1 MDANKNRTPVV
12 QGGNTSDGQY
22 TRLAR
27 YSTRSASRQ
36 SNNRLH
42 QQLTCGEGV
51 GLASACVNPDQHQS
65 CKYDSERDETRYLCL
80 GYSEV
85 SDS

>member
-51 GLASACVNPDQHQS
+51 GFASACVIRISIKAANMTLNEMKRGIFAWVIP
-65 CKYDSERDETRYLCL
+65 K
-80 GYSEV
+80 
-85 SDS
+85 